1 MMQCPECHGDNTIS
15 AGAGAYWCNACST
28 IFDKV
33 GVFESLTKKEDP
45 YKQKKGET
53 PDDALRRLGMV
64 DSNGRPVPVVVRPGR
79 MVLEGGQKRYGR

>member
-1 MMQCPECHGDNTIS
+1 MMQCPECHSDSTIF

-28 IFDKV
+28 IFDKAGAV
-33 GVFESLTKKEDP
+33 KREDP
-45 YKQKKGET
+45 YKQKSGET